1 MTQSSLKINERA
13 ACLYLE
19 VVETPG
25 GAVSSAELE
34 DYHNGD
40 GDVLIDCGLLVH
52 SNDAPF
58 TYTIDDDTTV
68 NLEWFPEQNTY
79 GYFSPVSGIVT
90 VDKEYLRNYQFDGLQ
105 FMKRLVSH
113 IDMLTQRG
121 PTEKIEKILW
131 ELGEI
136 RESETDSIIN
146 IWFARRLQ
154 DASTLQKVN
163 NLLKNLDSSRFILLI
178 TTSPVSDIMRSE
190 LNQYHLIELREL
202 LDQESKLIINID
214 FLEAKVK
221 ALNSAHGNSE
231 NESVSKYRHLKTLVI
246 VGGALSLPFAVFSW
260 IYSPSQ
266 ALDIILYVF
275 QYWGWDAVENDIFS
289 PIIPCPSRL
298 PCASFRGP

>member
-40 GDVLIDCGLLVH
+40 GDILIDCGLLVH

-58 TYTIDDDTTV
+58 TYTLDDDTIV
-68 NLEWFPEQNTY
+68 NLEWFPEKNTY
-79 GYFSPVSGIVT
+79 GYFSPVSGIVA
-90 VDKEYLRNYQFDGLQ
+90 VDKKYLRNYQFDGLQ
-105 FMKRLVSH
+105 FMNRLVSE
-113 IDMLTQRG
+113 INMLTQRR

-131 ELGEI
+131 ELGDI
-136 RESETDSIIN
+136 REPKTDSIIN

-154 DASTLQKVN
+154 DESTLQKVN
-163 NLLKNLDSSRFILLI
+163 DLLKNLDSSRFIILI
-178 TTSPVSDIMRSE
+178 TTSPVSDIVRSE
-190 LNQYHLIELREL
+190 LNQYHLIDLRDL
-202 LDQESKLIINID
+202 IDHESNLIINPD
-214 FLEAKVK
+214 FFEARIQAIK
-221 ALNSAHGNSE
+221 SASSSSK
-231 NESVSKYRHLKTLVI
+231 NESVSKYSCIKKFSI
-246 VGGALSLPFAVFSW
+246 VGGILGFPFAVFSW

-266 ALDIILYVF
+266 AFDFILYVLHF
-275 QYWGWDAVENDIFS
+275 WRWEAVESGILS